1 MRLLGYQV
9 SYSNHSA
16 AFFLVHEVFVN
27 GAYAFEPPTRRP
39 RIVDCGANIGMSVIF
54 FKSLYPEAEVLAFE
68 PDPRTFARLRE
79 NVEVN
84 RLAQTRLVNAAVAGA
99 PGTLPF
105 YSDAAGDG
113 SLVASLDPAR
123 GGSVAVAVK
132 VVRLSSFVDR
142 TIDFLKIDVEGAE
155 HAVVDDLIDS
165 GSIVHVREMVI
176 EVHSDPDGSR
186 NRDDLIA
193 RLDGAGFV
201 IAVSELDDGAALVRA
216 VRAPPLL
223 EGCPGTVSGKSST
236 VGLPVGR
243 ALSP

>member
-1 MRLLGYQV
+1 M
-9 SYSNHSA
+9 
-16 AFFLVHEVFVN
+16 
-27 GAYAFEPPTRRP
+27 
-39 RIVDCGANIGMSVIF
+39 
-54 FKSLYPEAEVLAFE
+54 LAFE

-236 VGLPVGR
+236 VGLPVGPVQHIEDR
-243 ALSP
+243 AAVGGELHVENPRHLGNVDERHRASRLSGRRINRRRCINKDAEGGRERGVLPH